1 MPALRC
7 VKRKL
12 MYSSYCFLSW
22 SWVLNMVKSNPNPP
36 PLGMGETGATP
47 LWHRAQT
54 RLAIHALLLRSA
66 HTRGHAAGTCR
77 GDKSHRVNARFS
89 WKILLRGRN
98 FVPATCPLN
107 SNQFELRDM
116 SRRQNNVWTQ
126 GRLVWTVHATCPR
139 DTSENKPIRKRNHNK
154 SLRQDPPCEHFK
166 KPIPATCPFVWTA
179 HEILPRDMSLQHVP
193 SCEPTFTA
201 IYGHKGF
208 VWEDRWAVN
217 D

>member
-1 MPALRC
+1 MFCRSC
-7 VKRKL
+7 VLPGTPVQRR
-12 MYSSYCFLSW
+12 S
-22 SWVLNMVKSNPNPP
+22 
-36 PLGMGETGATP
+36 ATP
-47 LWHRAQT
+47 LWHRAQA
-54 RLAIHALLLRSA
+54 RLAIHALLLGRL
-66 HTRGHAAGTCR
+66 TRGDMLQGHVAGTNPIVWTLDFHEKSCCGDEILSPRHAPWIQISLNWGTCR
-77 GDKSHRVNARFS
+77 GDKTTFERKVASCELFMRH
-89 WKILLRGRN
+89 
-98 FVPATCPLN
+98 VPA
-107 SNQFELRDM
+107 
-116 SRRQNNVWTQ
+116 
-126 GRLVWTVHATCPR
+126 
-139 DTSENKPIRKRNHNK
+139 ENKPIRKRNHDK